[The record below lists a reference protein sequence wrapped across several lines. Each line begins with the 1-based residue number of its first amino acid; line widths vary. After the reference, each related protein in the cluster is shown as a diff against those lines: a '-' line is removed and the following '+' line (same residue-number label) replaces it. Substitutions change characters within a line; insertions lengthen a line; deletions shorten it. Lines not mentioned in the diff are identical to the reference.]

1 MFVLVQDAAETI
13 ASTDVEAGKPVRIGD
28 RFGQRLEW
36 SGVGDALV
44 RTVLR
49 GSARARRIDLPRLC
63 CSRADG

>member
-13 ASTDVEAGKPVRIGD
+13 ASTDVEAGKPVQIGD

-44 RTVLR
+44 RPV
-49 GSARARRIDLPRLC
+49 SVVERLVF
-63 CSRADG
+63 A